1 MKKRSGVE
9 LRRKFNSR
17 RMLAMAYVL
26 VAAIYLVVGLQP
38 ANAEG
43 YEIASQISIPE
54 IGLESDVAAV
64 ELAGK
69 DLSTPEL
76 IVGSFA
82 GAKNKTL
89 LLGHSTTVFRELW
102 KLRRGDEIIYDGR
115 KYEVA
120 KIEFLRKG
128 QVRMSRILKDE
139 AKETLVLMTCAG
151 ELLDGGD
158 ATHRLVLTATI
169 KD

>member
-1 MKKRSGVE
+1 
-9 LRRKFNSR
+9 
-17 RMLAMAYVL
+17 MACVL

-76 IVGSFA
+76 IVVSVAGS
-82 GAKNKTL
+82 KNKPM
-89 LLGHSTTVFRELW
+89 LLGHSTTVFRVLW
-102 KLRRGDEIIYDGR
+102 KVRGGVVIIYDGR

-120 KIEFLRKG
+120 KIEFLRKE
-128 QVRMSRILKDE
+128 QVQMSRVLKDE
-139 AKETLVLMTCAG
+139 TEETLVLMTCAG